1 MSPFVMSAL
10 ISFRSFF
17 SFFSH
22 FLLLR
27 SSCFAVIFFKKRK
40 EVLKMNIIFHGG
52 GSGWIR
58 RVRGKSDMKGKGD
71 MKGKKYLSESR
82 NMGTRGEQEANKRKG
97 VDSMTHQ
104 YDSSS

>member
-52 GSGWIR
+52 GSSWMR
-58 RVRGKSDMKGKGD
+58 RVGGKSD

-82 NMGTRGEQEANKRKG
+82 NMGTRGEQEANKRRRELT
-97 VDSMTHQ
+97 V
-104 YDSSS
+104 